1 MIILSAG
8 MQKAGS
14 GWYFNLTNDLLVQ
27 TGYDDIRILRGK
39 FKLGDFLKDFNCNM
53 GDITSTKCLKLMI
66 PHAFGHTFVVKTHG
80 GPSFCM
86 LRVLCALKAV
96 KITYIF
102 RDPRDVALSAFEH
115 GEKIRA
121 RGRKHTFGKL
131 QGLPESIEFA
141 KSLLPIWD
149 NWLKLQKRLPNKVLI
164 ARYEDLV
171 ADPIKEMNRL
181 ADFIGIH
188 IDRAALTALI
198 KKYSGGKP
206 GESLKGLHFNKGSI
220 GRFREVMGEAELKM
234 CKEYFDSYL
243 ERMGYKN

>member
-14 GWYFNLTNDLLVQ
+14 GWYFNLTNDLLIQ
-27 TGYDDIRILRGK
+27 AGYDDIRILRGK

-53 GDITSTKCLKLMI
+53 GDMTLAKCLRLFV
-66 PHAFGHTFVVKTHG
+66 PHLFGHTFVVKTHG
-80 GPSFCM
+80 GPSFRI
-86 LRVLCALKAV
+86 LHVLCFLQAV

-102 RDPRDVALSAFEH
+102 RDPRDIALSAFEH
-115 GEKIRA
+115 GEKIR
-121 RGRKHTFGKL
+121 GSGQEHTFGKL
-131 QGLPESIEFA
+131 KNLPESIEFVR
-141 KSLLPIWD
+141 SLLPIWD
-149 NWLKLQKRLPNKVLI
+149 NWVKLQKRLPNKVLM

-181 ADFIGIH
+181 ANFIGIH

-220 GRFREVMGEAELKM
+220 GRFRDVMGNKELELCRK
-234 CKEYFDSYL
+234 YFGPYL
-243 ERMGYKN
+243 ERMGYSS